1 MSSRGAGSASW
12 TGSARSSRT
21 VERPQP
27 DRLLLFTTV
36 LLCAAGLVMV
46 TSASVAFAYTQHQS
60 AFYYAERQA
69 AWMLIGFV
77 ALFILGRIDYRKVR
91 PLAPAGAVAIILL
104 MLLVLLPQLGVSVNG
119 ARRWFDA
126 GPLGTF
132 QPSELGKLA
141 FAVFIAHWIDR
152 NSQRMGDFQHVFVP
166 FVAMLAGV
174 LVLLMLERDL
184 GTAVVMVG
192 IFVSAYWAGGGR
204 LRHIILLMG
213 ALALGFVAVT
223 LLEPYRIG
231 RLTAFKNPWAD
242 PLGAG
247 FQATQSIYG
256 LASGGIF
263 GVGIGHSIEKYGW
276 LPEAHTDFI
285 FAIVGEETG
294 LIGATLVML
303 GFLVFGVR
311 GYRASLRAPDRFGM
325 ALAASI
331 TTWIT
336 FEALL
341 NMATVTNTLP
351 ITGVPLPFFSYGGTA
366 LATTLAAVGVVLS
379 IARHGS
385 GTALGNNRGSDEAFD
400 RGRRDRRAPVSGA
413 RSRASVSR

>member
-1 MSSRGAGSASW
+1 MSTSAQ
-12 TGSARSSRT
+12 ARQ
-21 VERPQP
+21 QP

-36 LLCAAGLVMV
+36 ALCAGGLVMV
-46 TSASVAFAYTQHQS
+46 TSASVAFAYTQHES

-77 ALFILGRIDYRKVR
+77 ALFVLGRLDYRRIR
-91 PLAPAGAVAIILL
+91 PLAPAGAVGAALL
-104 MLLVLLPQLGVSVNG
+104 MLLVLVPHLGVSVNG

-141 FAVFIAHWIDR
+141 FAVFIAHWVDR
-152 NSQRMGDFQHVFVP
+152 NSQRMGDFQRVFIP

-184 GTAVVMVG
+184 GTSIVTVG
-192 IFVSAYWAGGGR
+192 IFVSAYWAAGGR
-204 LRHIILLMG
+204 LRHIVLLVAG
-213 ALALGFVAVT
+213 LSLAFIAVT
-223 LLEPYRIG
+223 LLEPYRMG
-231 RLTAFKNPWAD
+231 RLTSFRNPWAD

-247 FQATQSIYG
+247 FQATQSLYG
-256 LASGGIF
+256 LASGGFF

-285 FAIVGEETG
+285 FAILGEETG
-294 LIGATLVML
+294 LVGTTLVML
-303 GFLVFGVR
+303 GFLVFGLR
-311 GYRASLRAPDRFGM
+311 GYRATLRAPDRFGM

-331 TTWIT
+331 TTWVT

-341 NMATVTNTLP
+341 NMATVTNTPP

-366 LATTLAAVGVVLS
+366 LATTLAAVGILLS

-385 GTALGNNRGSDEAFD
+385 GSALRNNRRSDETFD
-400 RGRRDRRAPVSGA
+400 RWRRDRRAPVSGA
-413 RSRASVSR
+413 RGRAGVSR

>member
-1 MSSRGAGSASW
+1 MSSGAA
-12 TGSARSSRT
+12 T
-21 VERPQP
+21 RPQP
-27 DRLLLFTTV
+27 DRWLLFTTV
-36 LLCAAGLVMV
+36 LLCAGGLVMV
-46 TSASVAFAYTQHQS
+46 TSASVAFAYQQHQS
-60 AFYYAERQA
+60 TFYYAERQA
-69 AWMLIGFV
+69 AWLVIGFT
-77 ALFILGRIDYRKVR
+77 ALFVIGRLDYRKLR
-91 PLAPAGAVAIILL
+91 PLAPAGAVAAALL
-104 MLLVLLPQLGVSVNG
+104 MILVLVPHVGVSVNG
-119 ARRWFDA
+119 ARRWFEA

-152 NSQRMGDFQHVFVP
+152 NSQRMGEFNQVFIP
-166 FVAMLAGV
+166 FTAMLVGV
-174 LVLLMLERDL
+174 LALLMLQRDL

-192 IFVSAYWAGGGR
+192 IFASAYWAGGGR
-204 LRHIILLMG
+204 LRHLILLG
-213 ALALGFVAVT
+213 AGLALGFVAVT
-223 LLEPYRIG
+223 LLEPYRFA
-231 RLTAFKNPWAD
+231 RLSAFKNPWAD

-247 FQATQSIYG
+247 FQATQSLYG
-256 LASGGIF
+256 LASGGFF

-294 LIGATLVML
+294 LIGTTLVML
-303 GFLVFGVR
+303 GFIVFGLR

-366 LATTLAAVGVVLS
+366 LATTLAAVGVLLS

-400 RGRRDRRAPVSGA
+400 RWRRDRRAPVSGA
-413 RSRASVSR
+413 RGRAGVSR

>member
-1 MSSRGAGSASW
+1 MSRVAA
-12 TGSARSSRT
+12 
-21 VERPQP
+21 ERPQP

-36 LLCAAGLVMV
+36 LLCAGGLVMV
-46 TSASVAFAYTQHQS
+46 TSASVAFAYTQHES

-69 AWMLIGFV
+69 AWMAIGFV
-77 ALFILGRIDYRKVR
+77 ALFVLGRIDYRRIR
-91 PLAPAGAVAIILL
+91 PLAPAGAVAAALL
-104 MLLVLLPQLGVSVNG
+104 MLLVLVPHLGVSVNG

-141 FAVFIAHWIDR
+141 FAVFVAHWVDR
-152 NSQRMGDFQHVFVP
+152 NSQRMGQFQQVFVP
-166 FVAMLAGV
+166 FAAMLAGV

-184 GTAVVMVG
+184 GTAVVTVA
-192 IFVSAYWAGGGR
+192 IFLSAYWAGGGR
-204 LRHIILLMG
+204 LRHIILLAAG
-213 ALALGFVAVT
+213 LGLAFIAFT
-223 LLEPYRIG
+223 LLAPYRFA
-231 RLTAFKNPWAD
+231 RLSAFWNPWAD

-247 FQATQSIYG
+247 FQATQSLYG
-256 LASGGIF
+256 LASGGF
-263 GVGIGHSIEKYGW
+263 LGVGIGHSIEKYGW

-294 LIGATLVML
+294 LVGTTLVML
-303 GFLVFGVR
+303 GFLVFGIR

-331 TTWIT
+331 STWIT

-366 LATTLAAVGVVLS
+366 LATTLAGVGVLLS

-385 GTALGNNRGSDEAFD
+385 GSALRNNRGSDEAFD
-400 RGRRDRRAPVSGA
+400 RWRRDRRAPVSGS
-413 RSRASVSR
+413 RGRASVPR

>member
-1 MSSRGAGSASW
+1 LSTTARAARPQG
-12 TGSARSSRT
+12 ARSDRK
-21 VERPQP
+21 QP

-36 LLCAAGLVMV
+36 LLCGAGLVMV

-69 AWMLIGFV
+69 IWMAIGFV
-77 ALFILGRIDYRKVR
+77 ALFVLSRIDYRRLR
-91 PLAPAGAVAIILL
+91 PLAPAGAVAAALL
-104 MLLVLLPQLGVSVNG
+104 MLLVLVPQLGVTVNG

-141 FAVFIAHWIDR
+141 FAVYIAHWIDKH
-152 NSQRMGDFQHVFVP
+152 SSYIGDFQKTFVP
-166 FVAMLAGV
+166 FAAMLAGV
-174 LVLLMLERDL
+174 LALLMLERDL
-184 GTAVVMVG
+184 GTSVVMVA

-204 LRHIILLMG
+204 VRHMVLLVA
-213 ALALGFVAVT
+213 ALGLGFVALT
-223 LLEPYRIG
+223 LLESYRMA
-231 RLTAFKNPWAD
+231 RLTAFLNPLAD
-242 PLGAG
+242 PLGTG

-256 LASGGIF
+256 LASGGWF

-294 LIGATLVML
+294 LVGTTLIML
-303 GFLVFGVR
+303 GFLFFTLR
-311 GYRASLRAPDRFGM
+311 GYRASLRAPDRFGVG
-325 ALAASI
+325 LAASI
-331 TTWIT
+331 TTWIA

-366 LATTLAAVGVVLS
+366 LATTLAAVGVLLN
-379 IARHGS
+379 IARS
-385 GTALGNNRGSDEAFD
+385 GTGSSLGRSDEAFD
-400 RGRRDRRAPVSGA
+400 RWRRNRRTPVPGN
-413 RSRASVSR
+413 RRRPSVSR

>member
-1 MSSRGAGSASW
+1 
-12 TGSARSSRT
+12 
-21 VERPQP
+21 
-27 DRLLLFTTV
+27 
-36 LLCAAGLVMV
+36 MV

-69 AWMLIGFV
+69 GWMAIGFA
-77 ALFILGRIDYRKVR
+77 ALFVLSRIDYRRLR
-91 PLAPAGAVAIILL
+91 PLAPAGAVAALLL
-104 MLLVLLPQLGVSVNG
+104 MILVLVPHLGVTVNG

-141 FAVFIAHWIDR
+141 FAVYIAHWIDR
-152 NSQRMGDFQHVFVP
+152 HATSIGDFQKTFVP
-166 FVAMLAGV
+166 FAAMLAGV

-184 GTAVVMVG
+184 GTAMVVVG
-192 IFVSAYWAGGGR
+192 IFVSAYWACGGR
-204 LRHIILLMG
+204 MRHMVLLVA
-213 ALALGFVAVT
+213 ALGLGFVALT
-223 LLEPYRIG
+223 LLEPYRFA
-231 RLTAFKNPWAD
+231 RLASFKNPFSD
-242 PLGAG
+242 PLGSG

-256 LASGGIF
+256 LASGGWF

-294 LIGATLVML
+294 LVGTTLVML
-303 GFLVFGVR
+303 GFLLFGLR
-311 GYRASLRAPDRFGM
+311 GYRAALRAPDRFGV

-331 TTWIT
+331 TTWIS

-366 LATTLAAVGVVLS
+366 VATTLAAVGVLLS
-379 IARHGS
+379 IARS
-385 GTALGNNRGSDEAFD
+385 GTGSSLGRTDEAFD
-400 RGRRDRRAPVSGA
+400 RWRRDRRAPVSGA
-413 RSRASVSR
+413 RGRPSVSR

>member
-1 MSSRGAGSASW
+1 M
-12 TGSARSSRT
+12 SARAA
-21 VERPQP
+21 ERPQP
-27 DRLLLFTTV
+27 DRWLLFTTV
-36 LLCAAGLVMV
+36 LLCAGGLVMV

-69 AWMLIGFV
+69 AWLVIGFA
-77 ALFILGRIDYRKVR
+77 ALFVVSRIDYRKLR
-91 PLAPAGAVAIILL
+91 PLAPAGAVAAALL
-104 MLLVLLPQLGVSVNG
+104 MLLVLVPHIGVSING
-119 ARRWFDA
+119 ARRWFEA

-152 NSQRMGDFQHVFVP
+152 NSAHMGDFNRVLVP
-166 FVAMLAGV
+166 FAAMLAGALAV
-174 LVLLMLERDL
+174 LMLQRDL
-184 GTAVVMVG
+184 GTAMVMVG

-204 LRHIILLMG
+204 LRHVILL
-213 ALALGFVAVT
+213 LAVLGLAFVALT
-223 LLEPYRIG
+223 LLEPYRFA
-231 RLTAFKNPWAD
+231 RLSAFKNPWAD

-247 FQATQSIYG
+247 FQATQSLYG
-256 LASGGIF
+256 LASGGLF

-294 LIGATLVML
+294 LLGTTLVML
-303 GFLVFGVR
+303 GFLVFGLR

-351 ITGVPLPFFSYGGTA
+351 VTGVPLPFFSYGGTA
-366 LATTLAAVGVVLS
+366 LATTLTAVGVLLS

-385 GTALGNNRGSDEAFD
+385 GSALRNNRGSDEAFD
-400 RGRRDRRAPVSGA
+400 RWRRDRRAPVSGA
-413 RSRASVSR
+413 RRRAGVPR

>member
-1 MSSRGAGSASW
+1 MSTIAK
-12 TGSARSSRT
+12 
-21 VERPQP
+21 PQP
-27 DRLLLFTTV
+27 DRYLLFTTV

-46 TSASVAFAYTQHQS
+46 TSASVAFAYTQHES

-69 AWMLIGFV
+69 AWMVIGFA
-77 ALFILGRIDYRKVR
+77 ALFLLSRINYRKIR
-91 PLAPAGAVAIILL
+91 PLAPAGAVGAALL
-104 MLLVLLPQLGVSVNG
+104 MLLVLVPHVGVDING

-132 QPSELGKLA
+132 QPSEVGKLA

-152 NSQRMGDFQHVFVP
+152 NAQRMGDFQKVFVP
-166 FVAMLAGV
+166 FAAMLAGV
-174 LVLLMLERDL
+174 LILLMLERDL
-184 GTAVVMVG
+184 GTAIVTVG

-204 LRHIILLMG
+204 LRHIILLIG
-213 ALALGFVAVT
+213 VLALGFVAVT
-223 LLEPYRIG
+223 LLEPYRMG
-231 RLTAFKNPWAD
+231 RLTAFKNPFAD

-294 LIGATLVML
+294 LVGTTLVML
-303 GFLVFGVR
+303 GFLAFGIR
-311 GYRASLRAPDRFGM
+311 GYRASLRSPDRFGM

-331 TTWIT
+331 TTWVT

-366 LATTLAAVGVVLS
+366 LATTLAAVGVLLS

-385 GTALGNNRGSDEAFD
+385 GTALGNNRGADEAFD
-400 RGRRDRRAPVSGA
+400 RWRRDRRAPVSGA
-413 RSRASVSR
+413 RGRAGVSR

>member
-1 MSSRGAGSASW
+1 MSTA
-12 TGSARSSRT
+12 AR
-21 VERPQP
+21 ERRQP
-27 DRLLLFTTV
+27 DRLLLFTTF
-36 LLCAAGLVMV
+36 LLCGGGLVMV

-77 ALFILGRIDYRKVR
+77 ALFVLSRIDYHRLR
-91 PLAPAGAVAIILL
+91 PLAPAGAAVAALL
-104 MLLVLLPQLGVSVNG
+104 MILVLVPHLGVTVNG

-141 FAVFIAHWIDR
+141 FAVFVAHWVDK
-152 NSQRMGDFQHVFVP
+152 NSPQMGNFQKAFVP
-166 FVAMLAGV
+166 FAAMLAGV

-184 GTAVVMVG
+184 GTSIVVVG
-192 IFVSAYWAGGGR
+192 IFVSTYWAGGGR
-204 LRHIILLMG
+204 IRHMVLLIG
-213 ALALGFVAVT
+213 ALGLAFVALSVF
-223 LLEPYRIG
+223 ESYRLA
-231 RLTAFKNPWAD
+231 RLTAFVNPWAD

-247 FQATQSIYG
+247 FQATQSLYG
-256 LASGGIF
+256 LASGGFF

-294 LIGATLVML
+294 LLGTTLVML
-303 GFLVFGVR
+303 GFLFFGLR
-311 GYRASLRAPDRFGM
+311 GYRAALRAPDRFGVG
-325 ALAASI
+325 LAASI
-331 TTWIT
+331 TTWIC

-366 LATTLAAVGVVLS
+366 VATTLAAVGVLLS
-379 IARHGS
+379 IARS
-385 GTALGNNRGSDEAFD
+385 GTGSALGKSDEAID
-400 RGRRDRRAPVSGA
+400 RWRRDRRAPVSGA
-413 RSRASVSR
+413 RSRASS

>member
-1 MSSRGAGSASW
+1 MSS
-12 TGSARSSRT
+12 SAREGS
-21 VERPQP
+21 QP

-36 LLCAAGLVMV
+36 LLCGAGLIMV

-77 ALFILGRIDYRKVR
+77 ALFVLSRIDYHRLR
-91 PLAPAGAVAIILL
+91 PLAPAGAVAVVLL
-104 MLLVLLPQLGVSVNG
+104 MLLVLVPHLGVTVNG

-141 FAVFIAHWIDR
+141 FAVFVAHWVDK
-152 NSQRMGDFQHVFVP
+152 NSHQIGDFQKTFVP
-166 FVAMLAGV
+166 FAAMLAGI

-184 GTAVVMVG
+184 GSSVVMVG
-192 IFVSAYWAGGGR
+192 IFVSAYWASGGR
-204 LRHIILLMG
+204 VRHMVLLV
-213 ALALGFVAVT
+213 AALGLAFVALSVF
-223 LLEPYRIG
+223 ESYRLA
-231 RLTAFKNPWAD
+231 RLTAFVNPWAD

-247 FQATQSIYG
+247 FQATQSLYG
-256 LASGGIF
+256 LASGGWF

-294 LIGATLVML
+294 LVGTTLVML
-303 GFLVFGVR
+303 GFLFFGLR
-311 GYRASLRAPDRFGM
+311 GYRAALRAPDRFGVG
-325 ALAASI
+325 LAAAI
-331 TTWIT
+331 TTWIS

-366 LATTLAAVGVVLS
+366 LATTLAAVGVLLS
-379 IARHGS
+379 IARQ
-385 GTALGNNRGSDEAFD
+385 GSDSSLGRSDATLD
-400 RGRRDRRAPVSGA
+400 RWRRDRRAPVSGA
-413 RSRASVSR
+413 RGRARPSG

>member
-1 MSSRGAGSASW
+1 MS
-12 TGSARSSRT
+12 T
-21 VERPQP
+21 VATNRPQP
-27 DRLLLFTTV
+27 DRWLLFTTV
-36 LLCAAGLVMV
+36 LLSAGGLVMV

-69 AWMLIGFV
+69 AWLLIGFA
-77 ALFILGRIDYRKVR
+77 ALFVIGRIDYRKLR
-91 PLAPAGAVAIILL
+91 PLAPAGAVAAALL
-104 MLLVLLPQLGVSVNG
+104 MLLVLVPHLGVSVNG

-152 NSQRMGDFQHVFVP
+152 NSEHMGDFNRVFIP
-166 FVAMLAGV
+166 FTAMLVGV

-184 GTAVVMVG
+184 GTSVVMVG
-192 IFVSAYWAGGGR
+192 IFASAYWAGGGR
-204 LRHIILLMG
+204 LRHIILLAG
-213 ALALGFVAVT
+213 ALGLAFVAVT
-223 LLEPYRIG
+223 LLEPYRFA
-231 RLTAFKNPWAD
+231 RLSAFKNPWAD

-294 LIGATLVML
+294 LVGTTLVML
-303 GFLVFGVR
+303 GFIVFGAR

-366 LATTLAAVGVVLS
+366 LATTLAAVGVLLS

-385 GTALGNNRGSDEAFD
+385 GSALRNNRGSDEAFD
-400 RGRRDRRAPVSGA
+400 RWRRNRRPPVSGA
-413 RSRASVSR
+413 RRGASVSR

>member
-1 MSSRGAGSASW
+1 
-12 TGSARSSRT
+12 
-21 VERPQP
+21 
-27 DRLLLFTTV
+27 
-36 LLCAAGLVMV
+36 MV

-69 AWMLIGFV
+69 IWMAIGFV
-77 ALFILGRIDYRKVR
+77 ALFVLSRIDYRRLR
-91 PLAPAGAVAIILL
+91 PLAPAGAVAAALL
-104 MLLVLLPQLGVSVNG
+104 MLLVLVPQLGVTVNG

-141 FAVFIAHWIDR
+141 FAVYIAHWIDKH
-152 NSQRMGDFQHVFVP
+152 SSYIGDFQKTFVP
-166 FVAMLAGV
+166 FAAMLAGV
-174 LVLLMLERDL
+174 LALLMLERDL
-184 GTAVVMVG
+184 GTSVVMVA

-204 LRHIILLMG
+204 VRHMVLLVA
-213 ALALGFVAVT
+213 ALGLGFVALT
-223 LLEPYRIG
+223 LLESYRMA
-231 RLTAFKNPWAD
+231 RLTAFLNPLAD
-242 PLGAG
+242 PLGTG

-256 LASGGIF
+256 LASGGWF

-294 LIGATLVML
+294 LVGTTLIML
-303 GFLVFGVR
+303 GFLFFTLR
-311 GYRASLRAPDRFGM
+311 GYRASLRAPDRFGVG
-325 ALAASI
+325 LAASI
-331 TTWIT
+331 TTWIA

-366 LATTLAAVGVVLS
+366 LATTLAAVGVLLN
-379 IARHGS
+379 IARS
-385 GTALGNNRGSDEAFD
+385 GTGSSLGRSDEAFD
-400 RGRRDRRAPVSGA
+400 RWRRNRRTPVPGN
-413 RSRASVSR
+413 RRRPSVSR

>member
-1 MSSRGAGSASW
+1 MSTIAAGRAQGAPMDKM
-12 TGSARSSRT
+12 
-21 VERPQP
+21 RPQP

-46 TSASVAFAYTQHQS
+46 TSASVAFAYTQQKS
-60 AFYYAERQA
+60 AFYYAERQG
-69 AWMLIGFV
+69 AWMVIGFA
-77 ALFILGRIDYRKVR
+77 ALFVLGRIDYRRVR
-91 PLAPAGAVAIILL
+91 PLAPAGAVAAALL
-104 MLLVLLPQLGVSVNG
+104 MILVLVPHLGVTVNG

-152 NSQRMGDFQHVFVP
+152 NAQRMGQFQQVFVP
-166 FVAMLAGV
+166 FAAMLTGV
-174 LVLLMLERDL
+174 LVLLMLQRDL

-192 IFVSAYWAGGGR
+192 IFISAYWAGGGR
-204 LRHIILLMG
+204 LRHIILL
-213 ALALGFVAVT
+213 LAVLCLGFVAVT
-223 LLEPYRIG
+223 LFEPYRLG
-231 RLTAFKNPWAD
+231 RLTAFRNPWSD

-247 FQATQSIYG
+247 FQATQSLYG
-256 LASGGIF
+256 LASGGLF

-294 LIGATLVML
+294 LVGTSLVML
-303 GFLVFGVR
+303 GFLVFGLR

-331 TTWIT
+331 STWVT

-366 LATTLAAVGVVLS
+366 LATTLAAVGVLLS

-385 GTALGNNRGSDEAFD
+385 GSALGNNRGSDEAFD
-400 RGRRDRRAPVSGA
+400 RWRRNRRPPLPGGGG
-413 RSRASVSR
+413 RASVPR

>member
-1 MSSRGAGSASW
+1 MSAVSR
-12 TGSARSSRT
+12 
-21 VERPQP
+21 ERAQP
-27 DRLLLFTTV
+27 DRWLLFTTV
-36 LLCAAGLVMV
+36 LLCAGGLVMV

-60 AFYYAERQA
+60 AWYYAERQGV
-69 AWMLIGFV
+69 WMLIGFA
-77 ALFILGRIDYRKVR
+77 ALFALGRFDYRRLR
-91 PLAPAGAVAIILL
+91 PLAPAGAVVAILL
-104 MLLVLLPQLGVSVNG
+104 MLLVLVPHVGVSING
-119 ARRWFDA
+119 ARRWFEA

-141 FAVFIAHWIDR
+141 FAVFIAYWVDR
-152 NSQRMGDFQHVFVP
+152 NAQRMGDFQRAFAP
-166 FVAMLAGV
+166 FAAMLAGV
-174 LVLLMLERDL
+174 LLLLMLERDL
-184 GTAVVMVG
+184 GTSIVMVG
-192 IFVSAYWAGGGR
+192 IFLAAYWAGGGR
-204 LRHIILLMG
+204 LRHMILLLG
-213 ALALGFVAVT
+213 LLSLGFVAVT
-223 LLEPYRIG
+223 LMEPYRFA
-231 RLTAFKNPWAD
+231 RLTAFKNPWLD

-247 FQATQSIYG
+247 FQATQSLYG
-256 LASGGIF
+256 LASGGYF

-294 LIGATLVML
+294 IIGTTLVML

-311 GYRASLRAPDRFGM
+311 GYRASLRAPDTFGV

-366 LATTLAAVGVVLS
+366 VATTLAAVGVLLS
-379 IARHGS
+379 IARHGT
-385 GTALGNNRGSDEAFD
+385 GPTLGNKQTRGSDEITD
-400 RGRRDRRAPVSGA
+400 RWRRDRRAPVSGA
-413 RSRASVSR
+413 RGRAGVSR

>member
-1 MSSRGAGSASW
+1 MSTA
-12 TGSARSSRT
+12 ARDR
-21 VERPQP
+21 RQP
-27 DRLLLFTTV
+27 DRLLLFTTF
-36 LLCAAGLVMV
+36 LLCGGGLVMV

-69 AWMLIGFV
+69 AWMFIGFV
-77 ALFILGRIDYRKVR
+77 ALFVLSRIDYHRLR
-91 PLAPAGAVAIILL
+91 PLAPAGAVVAALL
-104 MLLVLLPQLGVSVNG
+104 MILVLVPHLGVTVNG

-141 FAVFIAHWIDR
+141 FAVFIAHWVDK
-152 NSQRMGDFQHVFVP
+152 NSAQMGTFQKAFVP

-184 GTAVVMVG
+184 GTSIVVVG
-192 IFVSAYWAGGGR
+192 IFVSTYWAGGGR
-204 LRHIILLMG
+204 IRHMVLLVA
-213 ALALGFVAVT
+213 ALALAFVALSVF
-223 LLEPYRIG
+223 ESYRLA
-231 RLTAFKNPWAD
+231 RLTAYVNPWAD

-247 FQATQSIYG
+247 FQATQSLYG
-256 LASGGIF
+256 LASGGFF

-294 LIGATLVML
+294 LLGTTLVML
-303 GFLVFGVR
+303 GFLFFGLR
-311 GYRASLRAPDRFGM
+311 GYRAALRAPDRFGVG
-325 ALAASI
+325 LAASI
-331 TTWIT
+331 TTWIC

-366 LATTLAAVGVVLS
+366 VATTLAAVGVLLS
-379 IARHGS
+379 IARS
-385 GTALGNNRGSDEAFD
+385 GTGSALGKSDEVID
-400 RGRRDRRAPVSGA
+400 RWRRDRRAPLSGA
-413 RSRASVSR
+413 RSRASS

>member
-1 MSSRGAGSASW
+1 MNSGGAGPASW
-12 TGSARSSRT
+12 SGSARST
-21 VERPQP
+21 TAHPRPQP

-36 LLCAAGLVMV
+36 ALCAAGLVMV
-46 TSASVAFAYTQHQS
+46 TSASVAFAYNQHQS
-60 AFYYAERQA
+60 TFYYAERQA
-69 AWMLIGFV
+69 AWLAIGFV
-77 ALFILGRIDYRKVR
+77 ALLLLARIDYRRLR
-91 PLAPAGAVAIILL
+91 PLAPAGAVAAALL
-104 MLLVLLPQLGVSVNG
+104 MLLVLVPHVGVTVNG

-152 NSQRMGDFQHVFVP
+152 NSSRMGHFQHVFVP
-166 FVAMLAGV
+166 FAAMLAGV
-174 LVLLMLERDL
+174 LVLLLLERDL
-184 GTAVVMVG
+184 GTSIVTVA
-192 IFVSAYWAGGGR
+192 IFLSAYWAGGGR
-204 LRHIILLMG
+204 LRHIILLAA
-213 ALALGFVAVT
+213 ALALAFVAVT
-223 LLEPYRIG
+223 LLEPYRMG
-231 RLTAFKNPWAD
+231 RLSAFRNPWAD

-247 FQATQSIYG
+247 FQATQSLYG

-294 LIGATLVML
+294 LIGTTLVML
-303 GFLVFGVR
+303 GFLAFGVR
-311 GYRASLRAPDRFGM
+311 GYRASLRAPDRLGM
-325 ALAASI
+325 ALAASL
-331 TTWIT
+331 TTWVT

-366 LATTLAAVGVVLS
+366 LATTLAGVGLLLS

-385 GTALGNNRGSDEAFD
+385 GSALRNTRRSDETFG
-400 RGRRDRRAPVSGA
+400 RWRRDRRAPVSGA
-413 RSRASVSR
+413 RRGASVSR

>member
-1 MSSRGAGSASW
+1 MTSLAAQ
-12 TGSARSSRT
+12 
-21 VERPQP
+21 RPQP

-36 LLCAAGLVMV
+36 ALCAAGLVMV
-46 TSASVAFAYTQHQS
+46 TSASSAFAYTQHES

-77 ALFILGRIDYRKVR
+77 ALFVLGRIDYRRIR
-91 PLAPAGAVAIILL
+91 PLAPAGAVGVALL
-104 MLLVLLPQLGVSVNG
+104 MMLVLVPHLGVQVNG

-141 FAVFIAHWIDR
+141 FAVFTAHWVDR
-152 NSQRMGDFQHVFVP
+152 NSQKMGDFQHVFVP
-166 FVAMLAGV
+166 FAAMLAGV

-184 GTAVVMVG
+184 GTAIVMVG

-204 LRHIILLMG
+204 LRHIVLLVA

-223 LLEPYRIG
+223 LFEPYRMG

-247 FQATQSIYG
+247 FQATQSLYG
-256 LASGGIF
+256 LASGGYF

-294 LIGATLVML
+294 LIGTTLVML
-303 GFLVFGVR
+303 GFLAFGLR
-311 GYRASLRAPDRFGM
+311 GYRATLRAPDRFGM

-331 TTWIT
+331 TTWVT

-366 LATTLAAVGVVLS
+366 LATALAAVGVLLS

-385 GTALGNNRGSDEAFD
+385 GSALRNNRSSDATFD
-400 RGRRDRRAPVSGA
+400 RWRRDRRAPVSGS
-413 RSRASVSR
+413 RGRASVSR

>member
-1 MSSRGAGSASW
+1 MSA
-12 TGSARSSRT
+12 TAR
-21 VERPQP
+21 ERPQP

-36 LLCAAGLVMV
+36 LLCCGGLVMV

-69 AWMLIGFV
+69 VWMVIGFA
-77 ALFILGRIDYRKVR
+77 ALFVLGRIDYRKLR
-91 PLAPAGAVAIILL
+91 PLAPAGAATAGIL
-104 MLLVLLPQLGVSVNG
+104 MLLVLVPHIGVSVNG
-119 ARRWFDA
+119 AQRWFEA

-141 FAVFIAHWIDR
+141 FAVWIAHWVDQR
-152 NSQRMGDFQHVFVP
+152 TGRMGDFQKTFVP
-166 FVAMLAGV
+166 FAAMLGGV
-174 LVLLMLERDL
+174 LALLMLEKDL
-184 GTAVVMVG
+184 GTAIVMVG

-204 LRHIILLMG
+204 LRHLVLLG
-213 ALALGFVAVT
+213 GGLGLAFVALT
-223 LLEPYRIG
+223 LLEPYRFA
-231 RLTAFKNPWAD
+231 RLTAFRNPWAD
-242 PLGAG
+242 ALGSG
-247 FQATQSIYG
+247 FQATQSLYG
-256 LASGGIF
+256 LASGGFF

-294 LIGATLVML
+294 LIGTTLVML
-303 GFLVFGVR
+303 GFLFFAIR
-311 GYRASLRAPDRFGM
+311 GYRASLRAPDTFGM
-325 ALAASI
+325 ALGAAI
-331 TTWIT
+331 TTWIA

-366 LATTLAAVGVVLS
+366 LATTLAAVGVLLS

-385 GTALGNNRGSDEAFD
+385 GSTLGKNRQADEAVD
-400 RGRRDRRAPVSGA
+400 RWRRDRRAPVPGA
-413 RSRASVSR
+413 RGRASTPS